1 MRASIKQLFF
11 ACAFLLAAGAASG
24 ETYYVD
30 CAAGSDSAAGTSE
43 MAAWRT
49 TAKVSATMFLPGD
62 VVLIRRGTRC
72 TGMLWPKGSGTPVSA
87 IRLGAFGSGAHPV
100 IDGGRDEAAIKLFNQ
115 QGWEIHNLETTGGE
129 PYGIY
134 IGANAGQL
142 KHFRIRDTVV
152 TNVRGQVKAKKSGLV
167 VVAATE
173 PATLE
178 DIVIDGVVAHHTTQW
193 AGVIVQGATRT
204 NRIRDVTVRN
214 TVVHDVFGD
223 GIVLFQ
229 VENGLVEKSAAWLTG
244 LQPVQTIGTP
254 NGIWTWR
261 CRDCIVQLTEGFF
274 IDSPGVDGGVY
285 DIDWGND
292 ANIVQHNYG
301 HDAQGYCVSVFGAE
315 KEVTTNSVVRHN
327 VCVNNG
333 RSPKLARRQG
343 DLYVYTW
350 DGGSLD
356 GVLIHDNTFYWNPPL
371 DVPAFQ
377 IDQVAFTGSQS
388 NRIFNNVIH
397 SAVPAPLPS
406 PPTWQMDRNVFRYY
420 PGEPRQDREQPQ
432 SGRWTLRLNASTNA
446 NDARSQLV
454 FVEAALAQYDES
466 RLEGLVVAHS
476 ASEGSQWPVE
486 RARVVDD
493 NSAAPRILLALV
505 SPAGKVAQ
513 EWASFVTPAEL
524 GLALRR
530 ALGAPRGS
538 PSLIP

>member
-1 MRASIKQLFF
+1 
-11 ACAFLLAAGAASG
+11 
-24 ETYYVD
+24 
-30 CAAGSDSAAGTSE
+30 
-43 MAAWRT
+43 MA
-49 TAKVSATMFLPGD
+49 
-62 VVLIRRGTRC
+62 
-72 TGMLWPKGSGTPVSA
+72 KGSGTPIAA
-87 IRLGAFGSGAHPV
+87 IRLSAFGGGAPPV
-100 IDGGRDEAAIKLFNQ
+100 IDGGREEAAIKLFNQ
-115 QGWEIHNLETTGGE
+115 QGWEIENLETTGGE

-134 IGANAGQL
+134 IGADAGAL
-142 KHFRIRDTVV
+142 KHFRIRNTVV
-152 TNVRGQVKAKKSGLV
+152 TNVRGQVKAKRSGLV
-167 VVAATE
+167 VIASGE

-193 AGVIVQGATRT
+193 AGVIVQGASRT

-301 HDAQGYCVSVFGAE
+301 HDAQGYCVSVFGAQ

-327 VCVNNG
+327 VCINNG

-343 DLYVYTW
+343 DLYIYTW

-371 DVPAFQ
+371 DVPTFQ
-377 IDQVAFTGSQS
+377 IDEIAFSGSRL

-406 PPTWQMDRNVFRYY
+406 HPTLQMDGNVFRSYS
-420 PGEPRQDREQPQ
+420 GEQRQGHEQPQ
-432 SGRWTLRLNASTNA
+432 TGPWTLRLDPSTNP
-446 NDARSQLV
+446 DEARSQLV

-466 RLEGLVVAHS
+466 RLQGRVVASSKS
-476 ASEGSQWPVE
+476 AASQWPVE
-486 RARVVDD
+486 RARVIDEKPAQVK
-493 NSAAPRILLALV
+493 NSAGSR
-505 SPAGKVAQ
+505 VAIRK
-513 EWASFVTPAEL
+513 S
-524 GLALRR
+524 R
-530 ALGAPRGS
+530 A
-538 PSLIP
+538 